1 MIPEKR
7 RKYLEGREATAE
19 GTESAFTFQSGRQIR
34 FFTRQ
39 YVSVRRRM
47 LDTTSNFGKLV
58 KALEKIHSD
67 VQHDI
72 SRPVNIRFE
81 GMDRRHKYYSRDVKI
96 WNRET
101 SHSAHLAEMIF

>member
-1 MIPEKR
+1 MIPEER
-7 RKYLEGREATAE
+7 RKYLEGREPTAE
-19 GTESAFTFQSGRQIR
+19 RTESAFNSQSGRQVR
-34 FFTRQ
+34 FVSRQ

-72 SRPVNIRFE
+72 SRPVDIRF
-81 GMDRRHKYYSRDVKI
+81 
-96 WNRET
+96 
-101 SHSAHLAEMIF
+101 

>member
-19 GTESAFTFQSGRQIR
+19 GTESAFNSLSGRQVR
-34 FFTRQ
+34 FVSRQ

-47 LDTTSNFGKLV
+47 LDTASNFGKLV

-72 SRPVNIRFE
+72 SRPVDIRF
-81 GMDRRHKYYSRDVKI
+81 
-96 WNRET
+96 
-101 SHSAHLAEMIF
+101 